1 MSIERPSG
9 AAPVSRRGALRLL
22 GFGAGVGMLAGLQEE
37 LGLAAQAGRGNAAT
51 VTFPKGAIIRTILK
65 DVPPEGLA
73 GGATLFHEHISIS
86 DPVPPW
92 RAKPGGQPAPSGQPG
107 RGGPPMVGAGI
118 PLGADIDLMVEEV
131 KATAKDGVSCIVN
144 AGTKDLGQ
152 NIEHL
157 RAIATRSG
165 VHIVVAGGYWSQ
177 PAYPPEV
184 AGQSEDQVA
193 DDFVRDAR
201 AERWGALGEIG
212 VSMTIHPDERKVLRA
227 ACKTHLRTGL
237 PLFTHM
243 PHEGCRP
250 CGAQQLDIIE
260 SMGVDPRLVCIGHL
274 SDITDDPKAE
284 THKALAK
291 RGAFLGFDTVGR
303 RLGQPDARKLEMILA
318 VIDAGYE
325 DHVLLGSD
333 FASTIELKANQGAGL
348 GSAVVVFVPK
358 MRYAGVKEETI
369 RKIVVD
375 NPRRFLAFVPKV

>member
-1 MSIERPSG
+1 
-9 AAPVSRRGALRLL
+9 
-22 GFGAGVGMLAGLQEE
+22 
-37 LGLAAQAGRGNAAT
+37 
-51 VTFPKGAIIRTILK
+51 
-65 DVPPEGLA
+65 
-73 GGATLFHEHISIS
+73 
-86 DPVPPW
+86 
-92 RAKPGGQPAPSGQPG
+92 
-107 RGGPPMVGAGI
+107 MVGAGV

-131 KATAKDGVSCIVN
+131 KATAKVDGVSCIVN

-152 NIEHL
+152 NLEHL

-165 VHIVVAGGYWSQ
+165 VHIVVAGGYHTQ
-177 PAYPPEV
+177 PSYPPDV
-184 AGQSEDQVA
+184 AEKTDDQIA
-193 DDFVRDAR
+193 DDFLRDAA
-201 AERWGALGEIG
+201 AEQWGALGEIG

-227 ACKTHLRTGL
+227 CCKVHLRTGL

-243 PHEGCRP
+243 PHQGCRP
-250 CGAQQLDIIE
+250 CGAEQLDIIE
-260 SMGVDPRLVCIGHL
+260 SMGVNPRLVCIGHL

-303 RLGQPDARKLEMILA
+303 RLGQPDSKKLEMLLA
-318 VIDAGYE
+318 VLDAGYE

-369 RKIVVD
+369 HKILVD
-375 NPRRFLAFVPKV
+375 NPRRFLAFVPKMST